1 MERTLSTAR
10 RLRRPG
16 WILAG
21 ALLGLATVSSAFAQ
35 EPTTEDQLASLAS
48 SLDTGWLMITAAMVL
63 FMQCGFAMVEAGFV
77 RSKNVTNILM
87 KNILDGCFGAVAFW
101 AVGWG
106 IAYGV
111 SGDASNGFTGDG
123 QFFLKGFSDYA
134 SWFFQFAFAATAA
147 TIVSGAMAERTKF
160 SAYLVYSVFISAFI
174 YPIVVHWGW
183 DGNGWMSAFNPDT
196 SLPGSGY
203 IDFAGSGVV
212 HMVGGFAGLM
222 GALVVGPRIGKFGE
236 DGRVNP
242 IPGHSIS
249 LGVLG
254 MFILWFGWYGFN
266 PGSTLGLSGGL
277 AELAAKVAVTTSLA
291 AAAGAAT
298 IAVTTRLMTGKY
310 DMGLTINGLLAGLV
324 AITAGCATVDPWA
337 SIVIG
342 VIGALVMLGGVRLLD
357 NLKIDD
363 PVGAVSVH
371 GLAGFWG
378 VLSVG
383 LFSSQDGLTQAAYAD
398 PSKYGLLL
406 GGGAE
411 QFLAQLIG
419 ALAIIGWTVVTA
431 GVLFVAIKFT
441 MGLRV
446 SEHEEIRGLDLDEHG
461 LEAYPEFSGA
471 PLGVFGFGGPLGP
484 EPASQSALQ
493 ANPQGSA
500 GGG

>member
-1 MERTLSTAR
+1 
-10 RLRRPG
+10 
-16 WILAG
+16 
-21 ALLGLATVSSAFAQ
+21 
-35 EPTTEDQLASLAS
+35 
-48 SLDTGWLMITAAMVL
+48 
-63 FMQCGFAMVEAGFV
+63 
-77 RSKNVTNILM
+77 
-87 KNILDGCFGAVAFW
+87 
-101 AVGWG
+101 
-106 IAYGV
+106 
-111 SGDASNGFTGDG
+111 
-123 QFFLKGFSDYA
+123 
-134 SWFFQFAFAATAA
+134 
-147 TIVSGAMAERTKF
+147 
-160 SAYLVYSVFISAFI
+160 
-174 YPIVVHWGW
+174 
-183 DGNGWMSAFNPDT
+183 
-196 SLPGSGY
+196 
-203 IDFAGSGVV
+203 
-212 HMVGGFAGLM
+212 
-222 GALVVGPRIGKFGE
+222 
-236 DGRVNP
+236 
-242 IPGHSIS
+242 
-249 LGVLG
+249 
-254 MFILWFGWYGFN
+254 
-266 PGSTLGLSGGL
+266 
-277 AELAAKVAVTTSLA
+277 
-291 AAAGAAT
+291 
-298 IAVTTRLMTGKY
+298 
-310 DMGLTINGLLAGLV
+310 
-324 AITAGCATVDPWA
+324 
-337 SIVIG
+337 
-342 VIGALVMLGGVRLLD
+342 MLGGVRLLD